1 MTHIFCKIIGYDC
14 RITAFSHMGDAISIV
29 DTAPQ
34 RREPIHGSA
43 GAAGGRI
50 RHAVR
55 RGSSAHPCALPS
67 IEGANADDPAR
78 HAALVREARA
88 ERGVAFDETLSM
100 SLITMFSIQAPYQ
113 SVRFE
118 SQTELKAY
126 LMAVY
131 DVK

>member
-1 MTHIFCKIIGYDC
+1 
-14 RITAFSHMGDAISIV
+14 
-29 DTAPQ
+29 
-34 RREPIHGSA
+34 
-43 GAAGGRI
+43 
-50 RHAVR
+50 
-55 RGSSAHPCALPS
+55 
-67 IEGANADDPAR
+67 
-78 HAALVREARA
+78 
-88 ERGVAFDETLSM
+88 M